1 MRRCV
6 ILAAW
11 LAACMV
17 AGPARAQETPP
28 APTPAE
34 APKITKVQRQR
45 PWTGLA
51 LGVGWEKVFTT
62 AGHVS
67 NPLPFRVLAR
77 TPTKSGWAVSPMF
90 GWFRSDVDAVAL
102 NRPTTPMGQ
111 LTVRPILV
119 GVRRTWA
126 GRPLSYDVALAA
138 GPSFNSFKVADE
150 IKPDLALG
158 SGAITADANI
168 SFAWRVQGSVW
179 HDFNEKLAIRG
190 SLAYAWVHPEITF
203 RSGASGRRVTENA
216 NAVMIGAGLVYRIF

>member
-1 MRRCV
+1 
-6 ILAAW
+6 
-11 LAACMV
+11 
-17 AGPARAQETPP
+17 
-28 APTPAE
+28 
-34 APKITKVQRQR
+34 
-45 PWTGLA
+45 
-51 LGVGWEKVFTT
+51 
-62 AGHVS
+62 
-67 NPLPFRVLAR
+67 
-77 TPTKSGWAVSPMF
+77 MF